1 MRGFQTNSFF
11 AVCLVCLYITFR
23 FGLSWPP
30 SGDYEEDLLKGGEQ
44 ASIADALAY
53 PIAEKYPKL
62 GSFVDTVRD
71 GEARLVRG
79 VYVPGVFAFPVVQQP
94 QNNPIYVSNKQK
106 RITQFAKAAEN
117 GVTGL
122 LAHNYL
128 SGELFYQLTPGQEV
142 IVVYGDGA
150 LHRYRISLIRQ
161 FQKLEPTNL
170 HSNFVDLQSGQNL
183 TAKQVFDQFY
193 RGEPHLIFQ
202 TCLKANRMWDWGITF
217 IVATPLDKS
226 FEM

>member
-1 MRGFQTNSFF
+1 
-11 AVCLVCLYITFR
+11 
-23 FGLSWPP
+23 
-30 SGDYEEDLLKGGEQ
+30 
-44 ASIADALAY
+44 
-53 PIAEKYPKL
+53 
-62 GSFVDTVRD
+62 
-71 GEARLVRG
+71 
-79 VYVPGVFAFPVVQQP
+79 
-94 QNNPIYVSNKQK
+94 
-106 RITQFAKAAEN
+106 
-117 GVTGL
+117 
-122 LAHNYL
+122 
-128 SGELFYQLTPGQEV
+128 
-142 IVVYGDGA
+142 VYGDGT